1 MYYILK
7 ISIKDLLIISLFKF
21 QNERQYI
28 IFYFL
33 FFGITNFFYKNKTNS
48 IFKNMSNFK
57 YKISTGTIYINIRSK

>member
-48 IFKNMSNFK
+48 ILKNMSNFK